1 MRVAEVARFGGPEVL
16 RIQKA
21 PDPIAGRG
29 EVVIEVVAADVLWV
43 ETMIRRGGGGE
54 YFDVTPPYVPGNGV
68 SGRVRSV
75 GDGVDREW
83 IGRAVVAHTGER
95 GAYAEQ
101 VAVPV
106 EKLAAVPDG
115 LGLPEAAA
123 LLHDGITALTLFECN
138 EIGTGDVVLV
148 VGASGGLGIMSVQ
161 LGRARA
167 ARVVAVGRD
176 ERKLTRIRELGA
188 DAVIDSEA
196 PDWVEQARRAL
207 GAEGATVILDN
218 VGGSVGESA
227 FSLVA
232 PGGRFSAH
240 GTPSGQ
246 FAQIDAGEAERLGVT
261 VRGIQDVQ
269 LSDGDIKRLR
279 KEALAEAGSGRLT
292 PVIGQTFP
300 LSRAA
305 DAHAAIEARTVFGKT
320 LLLT

>member
-115 LGLPEAAA
+115 
-123 LLHDGITALTLFECN
+123 
-138 EIGTGDVVLV
+138 
-148 VGASGGLGIMSVQ
+148 VGATGGGC
-161 LGRARA
+161 
-167 ARVVAVGRD
+167 AV
-176 ERKLTRIRELGA
+176 
-188 DAVIDSEA
+188 
-196 PDWVEQARRAL
+196 ARRNHRTDAL
-207 GAEGATVILDN
+207 RAQRDRHWGCGA
-218 VGGSVGESA
+218 GGWREW
-227 FSLVA
+227 
-232 PGGRFSAH
+232 R
-240 GTPSGQ
+240 
-246 FAQIDAGEAERLGVT
+246 AGNH
-261 VRGIQDVQ
+261 VR
-269 LSDGDIKRLR
+269 S
-279 KEALAEAGSGRLT
+279 
-292 PVIGQTFP
+292 
-300 LSRAA
+300 
-305 DAHAAIEARTVFGKT
+305 ARTCASRPGRRGRP
-320 LLLT
+320 